1 VADEVLA
8 IRRTDIPKAWLQQCD
23 YVCMPE
29 HAFEQ
34 AISLGAQCWKPRHE
48 IERDVTY
55 KQLIPYILVQH
66 DNKLGM
72 YSRNGSETRLHACWS
87 IGAGG
92 HVERCDAQKLVTQ
105 TLYAAAR
112 RELYEEMPGLD
123 SDIPLHWLGII
134 NEEETS
140 VGHTHLGIVFVAQA
154 TGANPPAGGEELHK
168 LRWVSADEVKGR
180 NLEIWS
186 RLALDLYM
194 QSEFA

>member
-1 VADEVLA
+1 MADEVLA
-8 IRRTDIPKAWLQQCD
+8 VRRNDIPEAWLQQRD
-23 YVCMPE
+23 YVCIPE
-29 HAFEQ
+29 HTFEE

-66 DNKLGM
+66 DNKLAM
-72 YSRNGSETRLHACWS
+72 YSRNGSETRLHDCWS

-92 HVERCDAQKLVTQ
+92 HVENCDAQKLVTQ
-105 TLYAAAR
+105 TLYAAAK

-123 SDIPLHWLGII
+123 PDTPLHWLGII

-154 TGANPPAGGEELHK
+154 TGANTPTGGEELHK
-168 LRWVSADEVKGR
+168 LHWVSADEVEGR
-180 NLEIWS
+180 KLEIWS
-186 RLALDLYM
+186 SLALNLFR